1 VRHAGDG
8 RLRVEFGV
16 GGAEYGV
23 PFLEAYANCTLSSLH
38 YLDNTDTDIAK
49 DLVLDI
55 PSPQDKIYPLVFMV
69 TKFICGGFTIGMGCS
84 HVVCDGYGSI
94 QVFKAIVELAKGRSE
109 PSVIPV
115 WERERLVG
123 STSTSKQPLPP
134 LLQPKEPVAFSP
146 LVQPKT
152 VIKIYCFRVE
162 SEVIKRLKMSLM
174 KEGDSESE
182 PVTTYESLGA
192 YVWRSR
198 ARALQLST
206 NGKTMLNMLVGIRRG
221 MKGYDPLPKG
231 YYGNTTVDGK
241 VVLKVSELNEMPLY
255 EIVKLIKETKK
266 VASTT
271 DYVKKSINTP
281 ETENKQGFSMDGSGA
296 VTILTEWKHL
306 GFLDEN
312 SIDFGGYES
321 VNFVPAP
328 CSMFASLE
336 GCIFASPSILDD
348 DNPSMKGG
356 VKIFTSLPVAAM
368 PKFKEE
374 IEALRLFN

>member
-1 VRHAGDG
+1 MKHAGDG
-8 RLRVEFGV
+8 RLRVDFGV

-23 PFLEAYANCTLSSLH
+23 PFLEATANCTLSSLH

-49 DLVLDI
+49 DFVLDV
-55 PSPQDKIYPLVFMV
+55 PSPQDKSYPLVFMV

-123 STSTSKQPLPP
+123 SSTSTKQPLPP
-134 LLQPKEPVAFSP
+134 LLQPKEPIAFSP

-152 VIKIYCFRVE
+152 VIKIYCFKVE
-162 SEVIKRLKMSLM
+162 NEVIKRLKMSLM

-182 PVTTYESLGA
+182 PVTTFESLGA

-198 ARALQLST
+198 ARALQLSP
-206 NGKTMLNMLVGIRRG
+206 NGKAMLNMLVGIRRN

-231 YYGNTTVDGK
+231 YYGNTTVDGN

-266 VASTT
+266 IASTT
-271 DYVKKSINTP
+271 DYVKKSIDTP
-281 ETENKQGFSMDGSGA
+281 ETEHKEGFSMDGSGA

-306 GFLDEN
+306 GFLDV
-312 SIDFGGYES
+312 DFGGSEV
-321 VNFVPAP
+321 VNLVPAP
-328 CSMFASLE
+328 CNMFASLE
-336 GCIFASPSILDD
+336 GCIFASPSKVDD
-348 DNPSMKGG
+348 DDDPSMKGG
-356 VKIFTSLPVAAM
+356 VKIFTSLPVAAL

-374 IEALRLFN
+374 IEALRLLN